1 MAYSHGRERLWIRE
15 WTIVTHCPIIDGH
28 MSVRGLEAP
37 LRPDLQDAVDEAA
50 RLLDAPVTLEDRDFH
65 LVAFAAHDAPVD
77 GVRQASILRR
87 RSTPAVRAWFEGF
100 GIATATGPVHVPAD
114 PEQGVAARLC
124 LPARWRD
131 VTYGYLW
138 VVEDGARGPVDADVA
153 TAAMRLAQRAGAVLA
168 QQARARD
175 DVAWLLDDVL
185 AADPDAA
192 ERAADTLAAQG
203 LAERA
208 VRVVAVVVTV
218 PPTADGAR
226 TPANLWE
233 LPRGVLARPGD
244 GAIDLLVPAGGRG
257 DDAAAGVARQAVELV
272 RRGTPAGAQVVAG
285 VGDGRDDLV
294 DARASR
300 NEALVA
306 VRAAAATPDLRPVA
320 RWADL
325 GVHRLLAC
333 GVRPLADAVLDPAVT
348 RLLATGDTEL
358 ARTARVWLD
367 VACSPQRAAAG
378 LGIHRQTLYQRLA
391 RLSGIT
397 GLDLGTGADRLRLHL
412 ALTLLPA
419 LEPQAV
425 RASRPGPVDGTA

>member
-1 MAYSHGRERLWIRE
+1 M
-15 WTIVTHCPIIDGH
+15 
-28 MSVRGLEAP
+28 
-37 LRPDLQDAVDEAA
+37 RPDLQAVVDEAA
-50 RLLDAPVTLEDRDFH
+50 ALLDAPVTLEDRDFH

-77 GVRQASILRR
+77 GVRQASILQR

-114 PEQGVAARLC
+114 DAQHVAARLC

-138 VVEDGARGPVDADVA
+138 VVEDAARGPVDADA
-153 TAAMRLAQRAGAVLA
+153 AQAAMRLAQRAGAVLA

-175 DVAWLLDDVL
+175 DVAHLLDDVL
-185 AADPDAA
+185 AADADAA
-192 ERAADTLAAQG
+192 ERAADALAAQG
-203 LAERA
+203 SGQGSVQRST
-208 VRVVAVVVTV
+208 RVVAVVVTV

-244 GAIDLLVPAGGRG
+244 GAIDLVVPVGTRG
-257 DDAAAGVARQAVELV
+257 EEAAVAVARQAVDLV
-272 RRGTPAGAQVVAG
+272 RRGAPDGVVAG
-285 VGDGRDDLV
+285 VGDPRPDLV

-300 NEALVA
+300 HEALVA
-306 VRAAAATPDLRPVA
+306 VRAASAVPALGPVA
-320 RWADL
+320 RWSAL

-333 GVRPLADAVLDPAVT
+333 GARSLADAVLDPAVT
-348 RLLATGDTEL
+348 RLLATGDDDL
-358 ARTARVWLD
+358 VRTARVWLD
-367 VACSPQRAAAG
+367 AACSPQRAAAE

-391 RLSGIT
+391 RLAGIT
-397 GLDLGTGADRLRLHL
+397 GLDLADGPDRLRLHL

-419 LEPQAV
+419 LP
-425 RASRPGPVDGTA
+425 RA

>member
-1 MAYSHGRERLWIRE
+1 
-15 WTIVTHCPIIDGH
+15 V
-28 MSVRGLEAP
+28 
-37 LRPDLQDAVDEAA
+37 RPDLQDVVDEAA
-50 RLLDAPVTLEDRDFH
+50 GLLRAPVTLEDRDFH

-77 GVRQASILRR
+77 TVRQASILRR
-87 RSTPAVRAWFEGF
+87 RSTPAVRTWFEAF
-100 GIATATGPVHVPAD
+100 GIATATGPVRVPAD
-114 PEQGVAARLC
+114 PGQGVAARLC

-138 VVEDGARGPVDADVA
+138 VLEDGARGPLDPAEPDAA
-153 TAAMRLAQRAGAVLA
+153 TAAMRLAERAGAVLA

-185 AADPDAA
+185 AADADAA
-192 ERAADTLAAQG
+192 ERAADSLTVRG

-218 PPTADGAR
+218 PPSVGGAR

-244 GAIDLLVPAGGRG
+244 GAIDLVVPLGVRG
-257 DDAAAGVARQAVELV
+257 EDAAAGVACQAVDLV
-272 RRGTPAGAQVVAG
+272 RRGAPDGAHVVAG
-285 VGDGRDDLV
+285 VGDVRGDLV

-300 NEALVA
+300 AEALVA
-306 VRAAAATPDLRPVA
+306 VRAAATTPHLGPVA
-320 RWADL
+320 RWRDL

-333 GVRPLADAVLDPAVT
+333 GVRPLADAVLDPPVT
-348 RLLATGDTEL
+348 RLLATGDGEL
-358 ARTARVWLD
+358 VRTARVWLD
-367 VACSPQRAAAG
+367 AACSPTRASAE

-397 GLDLGTGADRLRLHL
+397 GLDLGAGGDRLRLHL

-419 LEPQAV
+419 LEAPGG
-425 RASRPGPVDGTA
+425 RAPGTA